1 MLLTCCSEHDVP
13 DVGLVFKTKN
23 KKHLNRKWC
32 IVQFY
37 FWRRWKRICVADCDG
52 QNRQTVKENSVT
64 HKGSA
69 QNYVNTTCLFSS
81 KDWLITHRYWTN
93 AYYLN
98 SVYLTCLITCQSNC
112 LHWQLTC
119 EWTTRMMLSKSYE
132 SFYNH
137 KRSGKPVN
145 WTVRLP
151 IDKKNT
157 TCISFIS
164 CLSMK
169 LIYCAPFIYLF
180 LSIDWRLLEWLCMI
194 PSFKEII
201 IISVGAAHQFSCY
214 HKPAFLWLA
223 APPKKV

>member
-1 MLLTCCSEHDVP
+1 MHGELDDSDGFTVFFLNFFSLNGCSQQSAGAILSSSLILQQPTLQISIVLRVTKFRTGWFLQPIKNRLGVLRPTTKFTAVCFQTQLWFSFPSVHEYVTRCSEHDVP

-23 KKHLNRKWC
+23 KEPLNRKWC

-52 QNRQTVKENSVT
+52 QNRRTVKENSVT

-112 LHWQLTC
+112 LHWQLTS
-119 EWTTRMMLSKSYE
+119 EWTTRMM
-132 SFYNH
+132 
-137 KRSGKPVN
+137 
-145 WTVRLP
+145 
-151 IDKKNT
+151 
-157 TCISFIS
+157 
-164 CLSMK
+164 
-169 LIYCAPFIYLF
+169 A
-180 LSIDWRLLEWLCMI
+180 
-194 PSFKEII
+194 
-201 IISVGAAHQFSCY
+201 
-214 HKPAFLWLA
+214 
-223 APPKKV
+223 